1 MTAATGCDGVVVGRG
16 CLGRP
21 WLFRDLAAAFR
32 GQPVPD
38 PPGLGEICSM
48 MLVHLDLLC
57 GLFGQDL
64 GTRQFRKHTGWYL
77 TGFPVGS
84 QVRRELALAS
94 TVDEVA
100 TRLGGLDHSLPFPA
114 EALRMPRGH
123 TNGPRP
129 VHLPDRW
136 LDTVDDPTPPVGG
149 DLLVSGG

>member
-1 MTAATGCDGVVVGRG
+1 MASTGCDGVVVGRG

-32 GQPVPD
+32 GEAVPG
-38 PPGLGEICSM
+38 PPSLGEVCSM

-84 QVRRELALAS
+84 QVRRDLALAS
-94 TVDEVA
+94 TVGEVEA
-100 TRLGGLDHSLPFPA
+100 LLDGLDHSLPFPP
-114 EALRMPRGH
+114 EALRMARGH

-136 LDTVDDPTPPVGG
+136 LETVDDPTPPVGG